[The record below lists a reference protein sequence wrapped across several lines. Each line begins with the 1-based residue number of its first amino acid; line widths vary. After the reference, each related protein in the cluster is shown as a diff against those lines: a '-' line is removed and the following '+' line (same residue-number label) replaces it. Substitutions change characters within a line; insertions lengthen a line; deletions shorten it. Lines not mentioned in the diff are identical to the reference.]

1 MTIKEFSQKYEIP
14 YYIAYNATVGLK
26 PVASILRD
34 KDFVEAELYRNVNR
48 RLPRHPKAMAIS
60 AKVTTDPTYGR
71 ADRKADELNRIE
83 RMLTVM
89 EKKKKG

>member
-48 RLPRHPKAMAIS
+48 MLN
-60 AKVTTDPTYGR
+60 DR